1 LIEHFLTT
9 NTNGFLNRGRQM
21 SEDAMK
27 IMMKYDWPGNIRELQ
42 NVCERLQIL
51 SEGHV
56 IMPGDLPDH
65 IRNPDHKVVIDD
77 YDPTMTLHE
86 LEKRYILKALN
97 YFDGN
102 KTQAANALGITIKT
116 LYNKLHEYGEFEKY
130 AVHSKPVSTPKSG
143 TP

>member
-1 LIEHFLTT
+1 
-9 NTNGFLNRGRQM
+9 
-21 SEDAMK
+21 
-27 IMMKYDWPGNIRELQ
+27 
-42 NVCERLQIL
+42 
-51 SEGHV
+51 
-56 IMPGDLPDH
+56 MPGDLPEH

-116 LYNKLHEYGEFEKY
+116 LYNKLHEYGEFDRY
-130 AVHSKPVSTPKSG
+130 AVHTKPQK
-143 TP
+143 

>member
-1 LIEHFLTT
+1 
-9 NTNGFLNRGRQM
+9 M

-27 IMMKYDWPGNIRELQ
+27 IIMKYDWPGNIRELQ

-56 IMPGDLPDH
+56 IMPGDLPEH

-130 AVHSKPVSTPKSG
+130 AVHSKPTMPPGKAG
-143 TP
+143 TT

>member
-1 LIEHFLTT
+1 MDGERAFQSMMEGLFAKHPYDRDVIGFPEHI
-9 NTNGFLNRGRQM
+9 
-21 SEDAMK
+21 K
-27 IMMKYDWPGNIRELQ
+27 
-42 NVCERLQIL
+42 
-51 SEGHV
+51 
-56 IMPGDLPDH
+56 
-65 IRNPDHKVVIDD
+65 NPDHKIVIDD

-130 AVHSKPVSTPKSG
+130 AVHARPASKSAN
-143 TP
+143 